1 MGFFLKFALNTLRVS
16 IKVTIYYVP
25 NLTAVVVGNL
35 CILFYR
41 ENLFL
46 FVVSSSLT
54 SNSAN

>member
-1 MGFFLKFALNTLRVS
+1 MRIS

-41 ENLFL
+41 GNLFL
-46 FVVSSSLT
+46 FIISSSLT
-54 SNSAN
+54 SDSAN